1 MSSSSTLK
9 RYLKNKSIIIGGI
22 LVFIVVFCA
31 LFAPI
36 ISPHDPYEMN
46 PANANQAAC
55 SVHPLGTDNLGR
67 DLLTRIIF
75 GARVS
80 LQVGL
85 VAVGFAMT
93 IGVALGL
100 IAGYYGG
107 WVDMLIMRV
116 VDIFLSFPVILLA
129 ISFVAVLGPSTFNV
143 MLALALVAW
152 TQYTRVVRSSVLAL
166 KEEEFVLAAKTIG
179 ASDIRIMTTYILP
192 NALAPI
198 IVMATL
204 GLGTAVISE
213 STLSFLGLGIR
224 PPMASWGNTLTF
236 GLRFIREAPHLS
248 TFPGLA
254 IMLTV
259 LGFNLLGNGIRDVT
273 DPKLSRN

>member
-1 MSSSSTLK
+1 MEFLTVRRFLRNRSVL
-9 RYLKNKSIIIGGI
+9 IGGTLI
-22 LVFIVVFCA
+22 LVVVFCA
-31 LFAPI
+31 AFAGV

-46 PANANQAAC
+46 PANMLQR
-55 SVHPLGTDNLGR
+55 SSSGHPLGTDQLGR
-67 DLLTRIIF
+67 DLLSRIF
-75 GARVS
+75 HGARIS

-85 VAVGFAMT
+85 VAVGFAMVF
-93 IGVALGL
+93 GVTLGV
-100 IAGYYGG
+100 ISGYYGG
-107 WVDMLIMRV
+107 ALDLVVMRI

-129 ISFVAVLGPSTFNV
+129 IAFVAALGPSTFNV
-143 MLALALVAW
+143 MLALAMVSW
-152 TQYTRVVRSSVLAL
+152 TQYTRVVRSSVLAI

-179 ASDIRIMTTYILP
+179 ASDVRIMATYILP
-192 NALAPI
+192 NVMAPI

-204 GLGTAVISE
+204 GMGTAVISE

-224 PPMASWGNTLTF
+224 PPTASWGNTLSF
-236 GLRFIREAPHLS
+236 GLRFIRDAPHLS

-273 DPKLSRN
+273 DPKLSRE